1 MSDKFDPTLAKR
13 KIFPRN
19 LTAFASTV
27 VRGNPANARP
37 ESGVDNTHPG
47 LEFDQRN
54 LDKSFF
60 PGLVFEFQFLHG
72 ARLVEVRQELFNAP
86 VDLGPADTNGDVYLY
101 YVYGAFGLTP
111 DQPRLVELH
120 RTDGRSD
127 GYEVLRTV
135 HDLEPGR
142 IMVVV
147 GTRDSS
153 DLARLGPVAGMEF
166 AAALQHPESYI
177 GPLSEPPPEAK
188 VYRDPATGKLLAAI
202 LVGNRADYLD
212 ARGVIAAGVVPP
224 GDLTRSLCAPWQWDF
239 ADCGCHYWA
248 SNKPDIVIGP
258 QKPGDPVTHPDQL
271 QILNFQRRD
280 RTTVKQPATTY
291 DKWTSG
297 EITQQEM
304 IRDWESLHFVIAE
317 QETTRAKRPA
327 LITDPK
333 PWTKKDVIDELRY
346 LATIEHALSIEYLYA
361 FYSIA
366 APRDAP
372 SKDASSKVRD
382 LFTAAQVVR
391 SIAVDEMRHFRW
403 ANEALQIL
411 GADICLDRADNFNPK
426 NKPNRICG
434 HFQLRPL
441 TKQCLDDFIRVEAPS
456 RSFDQ
461 PDRLDGLYT
470 HMLRSLSSG
479 TIGIADAERQR
490 VAEIVKL
497 IIDEGHE
504 HWERFERVKKLL
516 AGYKEEDYLRVRRGP
531 PDLKT
536 EHLDSHLEALILT
549 GSWAYGL
556 ILNGIREAFHDQRKA
571 RASHITD
578 ARLTMYSLDDIGQE
592 LADRGIGMCFDLP
605 SADQQQAA
613 LEHAKN
619 SKSASARELALRQAS
634 RTKPPTA

>member
-1 MSDKFDPTLAKR
+1 MSDNFDPTLTKR

-72 ARLVEVRQELFNAP
+72 ARLVEIRQELFTTP

-111 DQPRLVELH
+111 DQPRLAELH

-153 DLARLGPVAGMEF
+153 DLALLGPVAGMEF
-166 AAALQHPESYI
+166 AAALQDPKSYI
-177 GPLSEPPPEAK
+177 RPSSDPPEAK

-258 QKPGDPVTHPDQL
+258 QKAGDPVLHPDQL
-271 QILNFQRRD
+271 QTLNFQRRD
-280 RTTVKQPATTY
+280 RTTVKPPATTY
-291 DKWTSG
+291 EEWTKDVL
-297 EITQQEM
+297 TQPEM
-304 IRDWESLHFVIAE
+304 IRAWETLPFVIAE
-317 QETTRAKRPA
+317 QETTRAKRPV
-327 LITDPK
+327 LITDSR
-333 PWTKKDVIDELRY
+333 PWTKEEVIDELRY

-361 FYSIA
+361 FYSIF
-366 APRDAP
+366 APRDEP
-372 SKDASSKVRD
+372 SKDALPKVRD
-382 LFTAAQVVR
+382 SFTAAQVVR

-403 ANEALQIL
+403 VNEALKIL
-411 GADICLDRADNFNPK
+411 GADICLERADNFNPL
-426 NKPNRICG
+426 NKPNRISG

-441 TKQCLDDFIRVEAPS
+441 TKDCLDDFIQVEAPS
-456 RSFDQ
+456 RSIDQ
-461 PDRLDGLYT
+461 PDKLDGLYT
-470 HMLRSLSSG
+470 HMLRSLDSG

-490 VAEIVKL
+490 IAEIVKL
-497 IIDEGHE
+497 IIEEGHE
-504 HWERFERVKKLL
+504 HWERFKRVKKLL
-516 AGYKEEDYLRVRRGP
+516 ANHNDEDYLRVRGGP
-531 PDLKT
+531 VAPP
-536 EHLDSHLEALILT
+536 EDSPYKGHIEALQAT
-549 GSWAYGL
+549 GNWAYGL
-556 ILNGIREAFHDQRKA
+556 ILSGIRDAFDDPPKA
-571 RASHITD
+571 RASHIKG

-592 LADRGIGMCFDLP
+592 LADHGFGMFFELP
-605 SADQQQAA
+605 NAEQQQAA
-613 LEHAKN
+613 LEQAK
-619 SKSASARELALRQAS
+619 SSPSPSTRELAVRQAS